1 MKRKVFVFLMCLV
14 LMMAMPI
21 TASADMG
28 PKPSVRI
35 EFTGIEGETY
45 YGTLLSLRDSTGP
58 ASAWNGNPDY
68 AHYHPGDEGYDIWV
82 KFVEYQDTD
91 GYYFLQEWWDCSDTN
106 QLNWT
111 YYPPTPFKI
120 LLYFPETDSF
130 YVSDIYERYA
140 FDSYFSVDLSEYATS
155 PITARQSYDYTW
167 EVISLV
173 ARIVLTIALELA
185 IALLFGYRE
194 KKALGFLAIVNVI
207 TQVVLNVAL
216 NIINY
221 RSGSMGFTFAFIC
234 MEILVFAIEAI
245 TYKAV
250 LHRYSEKE
258 KVNRRGVTYALV
270 ANTASFAIG
279 LWLAHLIPGIF

>member
-1 MKRKVFVFLMCLV
+1 MLRKVLSLLICLILV
-14 LMMAMPI
+14 LNLPV
-21 TASADMG
+21 TAKADIG

-35 EFTGIEGETY
+35 TFTGIKGETY
-45 YGTLLSLRDSTGP
+45 YGTLLSERRSTGP
-58 ASAWNGNPDY
+58 ATAWD
-68 AHYHPGDEGYDIWV
+68 GYEEYRDWKPESEKPIWE
-82 KFVEYQDTD
+82 KFIAYEDTD
-91 GYYFLQEWWDCSDTN
+91 GYYFLQEWWDCSETN

-185 IALLFGYRE
+185 IALLFGYRK
-194 KKALGFLAIVNVI
+194 KKALGFLVIVNVI

>member
-1 MKRKVFVFLMCLV
+1 MLRKIVSILFSLILIISLPV
-14 LMMAMPI
+14 
-21 TASADMG
+21 TAKADIG

-35 EFTGIEGETY
+35 TFTGIEGETY
-45 YGTLLSLRDSTGP
+45 YGTLLSERRSTGP
-58 ASAWNGNPDY
+58 ATAWDGYEDY
-68 AHYHPGDEGYDIWV
+68 RDWKPENEKPIWEEFIGYEDA
-82 KFVEYQDTD
+82 D
-91 GYYFLQEWWDCSDTN
+91 GYYFLQEWWDCSETN

-111 YYPPTPFKI
+111 YYPPNPFKI

-140 FDSYFSVDLSEYATS
+140 FDSYFTVDLSAYATT

-167 EVISLV
+167 ELISLG
-173 ARIVLTIALELA
+173 ARILLTIVLELA
-185 IALLFGYRE
+185 IALVFGYRE
-194 KKALGFLAIVNVI
+194 KKVLSFLAIINVI
-207 TQVVLNVAL
+207 TQVTLNVAL

-221 RSGSMGFTFAFIC
+221 KSGPMGFTFAFIC

-245 TYKAV
+245 SYKAL
-250 LHRYSEKE
+250 LHRFSEKE
-258 KVNRRGVTYALV
+258 KVEHRGVTYALV

>member
-1 MKRKVFVFLMCLV
+1 MLSLLICLILV
-14 LMMAMPI
+14 LNLPV
-21 TASADMG
+21 TAKADIG

-35 EFTGIEGETY
+35 TFTGIKGETY
-45 YGTLLSLRDSTGP
+45 YGTLLSERRSTGP
-58 ASAWNGNPDY
+58 ATAWD
-68 AHYHPGDEGYDIWV
+68 GYEEYRDWKPESEKPIWE
-82 KFVEYQDTD
+82 KFIAYEDTD
-91 GYYFLQEWWDCSDTN
+91 GYYFLQEWWDCSETN

>member
-1 MKRKVFVFLMCLV
+1 MLRKVFSLLICMILIISLPV
-14 LMMAMPI
+14 
-21 TASADMG
+21 TAKADIG

-35 EFTGIEGETY
+35 TFTGIEGESY
-45 YGTLLSLRDSTGP
+45 YGTLLSERRSTGP
-58 ASAWNGNPDY
+58 ATAWDGYEDY
-68 AHYHPGDEGYDIWV
+68 SSWKPENEKVIWE
-82 KFVEYQDTD
+82 KFIAYEDAD
-91 GYYFLQEWWDCSDTN
+91 GYYFLQEWWDCSETN
-106 QLNWT
+106 QLSWS
-111 YYPPTPFKI
+111 YYPPNPFKI
-120 LLYFPETDSF
+120 LLYFPETDTF
-130 YVSDIYERYA
+130 YVSGIYERYA
-140 FDSYFSVDLSEYATS
+140 FDSYFTVDLSDYDST
-155 PITARQSYDYTW
+155 PISAEKSYDYTW
-167 EVISLV
+167 ELISLA
-173 ARIVLTIALELA
+173 ARIVLTIVLELA
-185 IALLFGYRE
+185 IALRFGYRE
-194 KKALGFLAIVNVI
+194 KRALVFLAIVNVI
-207 TQVVLNVAL
+207 TQVTLNVAL

>member
-1 MKRKVFVFLMCLV
+1 MLRKVLSLLICLILILNLPV
-14 LMMAMPI
+14 
-21 TASADMG
+21 TAKADIG
-28 PKPSVRI
+28 PKPSI
-35 EFTGIEGETY
+35 NITFTGIEGETY
-45 YGTLLSLRDSTGP
+45 YGTLLSERRSTGP
-58 ASAWNGNPDY
+58 ATAWD
-68 AHYHPGDEGYDIWV
+68 GYEEYRDWKPENEKPIWE
-82 KFVEYQDTD
+82 KFIAYEDAD
-91 GYYFLQEWWDCSDTN
+91 GYYFLQEWWDCSETN

-111 YYPPTPFKI
+111 YYPPNPFKI

-140 FDSYFSVDLSEYATS
+140 FDSYFTVDLSDYATS
-155 PITARQSYDYTW
+155 PIAARQSYDYTW

-245 TYKAV
+245 TYKTA
-250 LHRYSEKE
+250 LHRFSEKE
-258 KVNRRGVTYALV
+258 KINRRGVTYALV

>member
-1 MKRKVFVFLMCLV
+1 MLRKIVSILFSLILIISLPV
-14 LMMAMPI
+14 A
-21 TASADMG
+21 AKADIG

-35 EFTGIEGETY
+35 TFTGIEGETY
-45 YGTLLSLRDSTGP
+45 YGTLLSERRSTGP
-58 ASAWNGNPDY
+58 ATAWNGYEDY
-68 AHYHPGDEGYDIWV
+68 RDWKPENEKPIWE
-82 KFVEYQDTD
+82 KFISYEDTD
-91 GYYFLQEWWDCSDTN
+91 GYYFLQEWWDCSETN

-111 YYPPTPFKI
+111 YYPPNPFKI

-140 FDSYFSVDLSEYATS
+140 FDSYFTVDLSAYATT

-167 EVISLV
+167 ELISLG
-173 ARIVLTIALELA
+173 ARIVLTIVLELA
-185 IALLFGYRE
+185 IALVFGYRE
-194 KKALGFLAIVNVI
+194 KKALSFLAIINVI
-207 TQVVLNVAL
+207 TQVTLNVAL

-221 RSGSMGFTFAFIC
+221 KSGSMGFTFAFIC

-245 TYKAV
+245 SYKAL
-250 LHRYSEKE
+250 LHRFSEKE
-258 KVNRRGVTYALV
+258 KVEHRGVTYALV

>member
-1 MKRKVFVFLMCLV
+1 MLRKVLSLLICLILV
-14 LMMAMPI
+14 LNLPV
-21 TASADMG
+21 TAKADIG

-35 EFTGIEGETY
+35 TFTGIKGETY
-45 YGTLLSLRDSTGP
+45 YGTLLSERRSTGP
-58 ASAWNGNPDY
+58 ATAWNGYEEYRDWKPENEKP
-68 AHYHPGDEGYDIWV
+68 IWE
-82 KFVEYQDTD
+82 KFIAYEDTD
-91 GYYFLQEWWDCSDTN
+91 GYYFLQEWWDCSETN

-120 LLYFPETDSF
+120 LLYFPETDTF

-140 FDSYFSVDLSEYATS
+140 FDSYFTVDLSDYATS

>member
-1 MKRKVFVFLMCLV
+1 MLRKVLSLLICLILV
-14 LMMAMPI
+14 LNLPV
-21 TASADMG
+21 TAKADIG

-35 EFTGIEGETY
+35 TFTGIKGETY
-45 YGTLLSLRDSTGP
+45 YGTLLSERRYTGP
-58 ASAWNGNPDY
+58 ATAWD
-68 AHYHPGDEGYDIWV
+68 GYEEYRDWKPESEKPIWE
-82 KFVEYQDTD
+82 KFIAYEDTD
-91 GYYFLQEWWDCSDTN
+91 GYYFLQEWWDCSETN

-140 FDSYFSVDLSEYATS
+140 FDSYFSVDLSEYSTS

-234 MEILVFAIEAI
+234 MEILVFTIEAI

>member
-1 MKRKVFVFLMCLV
+1 MLRKVLSLLICLILV
-14 LMMAMPI
+14 LNLPV
-21 TASADMG
+21 TAKADIG

-35 EFTGIEGETY
+35 TFTGIKGETY
-45 YGTLLSLRDSTGP
+45 YGTLLSERRSTGP
-58 ASAWNGNPDY
+58 ATAWD
-68 AHYHPGDEGYDIWV
+68 GYEEYRDWKPESEKPIWE
-82 KFVEYQDTD
+82 KFIAYEDTD
-91 GYYFLQEWWDCSDTN
+91 GYYFLQEWWDCSETN

-194 KKALGFLAIVNVI
+194 NKALGFLAIVNVI

>member
-1 MKRKVFVFLMCLV
+1 MLRKVLSLLICLILV
-14 LMMAMPI
+14 LNLPV
-21 TASADMG
+21 TAKADIG

-35 EFTGIEGETY
+35 TFTGIKGETY
-45 YGTLLSLRDSTGP
+45 YGTLLSERRSTGP
-58 ASAWNGNPDY
+58 ATAWD
-68 AHYHPGDEGYDIWV
+68 GYEEYRDWKPESEKPIWE
-82 KFVEYQDTD
+82 KFIAYEDTD
-91 GYYFLQEWWDCSDTN
+91 GYYFLQEWWDCSETN

-221 RSGSMGFTFAFIC
+221 RSGSMGFTFASIC
-234 MEILVFAIEAI
+234 MEIVVFAIEAI

>member
-1 MKRKVFVFLMCLV
+1 MLRKVLSLLICLILV
-14 LMMAMPI
+14 LNLPI
-21 TASADMG
+21 TAKADLG

-35 EFTGIEGETY
+35 TFTGIEGETY
-45 YGTLLSLRDSTGP
+45 YGTLLSERRSTGP
-58 ASAWNGNPDY
+58 ATAWD
-68 AHYHPGDEGYDIWV
+68 GYEEYRDWKPESEKPIWE
-82 KFVEYQDTD
+82 KFIAYEDTD
-91 GYYFLQEWWDCSDTN
+91 GYYFLQEWWDCSETN

-140 FDSYFSVDLSEYATS
+140 FDSYFSVDLSEYSTS

-216 NIINY
+216 NNINY

>member
-1 MKRKVFVFLMCLV
+1 MLRKVLSLLICLILV
-14 LMMAMPI
+14 LNLPV
-21 TASADMG
+21 TAKADIG

-35 EFTGIEGETY
+35 TFTGIKGETY
-45 YGTLLSLRDSTGP
+45 YGTLLSERRSTGP
-58 ASAWNGNPDY
+58 ATAWD
-68 AHYHPGDEGYDIWV
+68 GYEEYRDWKPESEKPIWE
-82 KFVEYQDTD
+82 KFIAYEDTE
-91 GYYFLQEWWDCSDTN
+91 GYYFLQEWWDCSETN